1 MKNRQSKTSELL
13 LRDYALSE
21 LGVTNKQSAMILE
34 TAVGSPILAQHLDS
48 SSITKKVFITN
59 KVTSD
64 FFEKLPKSIC
74 YPRNARPTAVSRMM
88 KRRQARHFL
97 GHASLVPD

>member
-1 MKNRQSKTSELL
+1 MAPRECLSRQHRRQIWIFSTEVGPSSHL
-13 LRDYALSE
+13 
-21 LGVTNKQSAMILE
+21 NLE

-64 FFEKLPKSIC
+64 FFEKLSKSIC
-74 YPRNARPTAVSRMM
+74 YPKNVRPTAVSRLNDG
-88 KRRQARHFL
+88 A
-97 GHASLVPD
+97 V